1 VIILKEESFVE
12 RILYRLARKHIS
24 GPTMSSA
31 LEKTKDLNSKN
42 MPVSIT
48 FLSNST
54 TSKPK
59 AKYVTSTYIE
69 LVRQLSRMGL
79 KASIHVPLEQIGI
92 SVDKEAAAE
101 NLKSVLEVA
110 NKYGVFVW
118 AEADS
123 HEKAL
128 VDGFESFRGLGLAVP
143 AESAMDYV
151 KKYKDIRSLKIMY
164 SDSGYKGKKKEEI
177 IKNAQLLSKKFGNA
191 VLFSTPDDALWKL
204 LNNSKLAK
212 SFIFEFRYGYSS
224 KKIKK
229 VMKKGGR
236 VSVYMPFGK
245 EWEAYAMN
253 NVPEGYMR
261 FLATKLLSEAEKS
274 SGT

>member
-1 VIILKEESFVE
+1 MLKEESFVE

-31 LEKTKDLNSKN
+31 LDKTKDLNSKN

-48 FLSNST
+48 FLSNNI

-69 LVRQLSRMGL
+69 LVRQLSRLGL
-79 KASIHVPLEQIGI
+79 KASIHVPLEQLGI

-118 AEADS
+118 AEADGI
-123 HEKAL
+123 KKGL
-128 VDGFESFRGLGLAVP
+128 TDGFESFRGLGLAVP
-143 AESAMDYV
+143 AESAMEYV
-151 KKYKDIRSLKIMY
+151 KKYKEIKSLKIMY
-164 SDSGYKGKKKEEI
+164 KEFGYKKDQKAKI
-177 IKNAQLLSKKFGNA
+177 IEDAQFLSKKFGNT

-204 LNNSKLAK
+204 LGSSKMGK
-212 SFIFEFRYGYSS
+212 TFVFEFRYGYSK

-229 VMKKGGR
+229 VMKKGGK

-245 EWEAYAMN
+245 EWETYAMN

-261 FLATKLLSEAEKS
+261 FLATKLLSEAENS